1 MFMLSAEGLQ
11 QSYVCMEPVR
21 RRGADCMWLANLMF
35 SVGRAV
41 AIESLGAIARMPF
54 VADLLP
60 DGRLKRLVRTAQLPD
75 LKYEAIYNQG
85 TYAPWRA
92 DAVFRAAMDEVRAN
106 TLVDEYRCWEL
117 WSLVGQTCDLTPG
130 DIVEVG
136 VWRGGTGCLMARR
149 NVNDGG
155 TGKVYL
161 CDTFEGVVKAGGRD
175 AGYVGGEHADTSLEE
190 VQSLVR
196 RMKLGNVCVLQGMF
210 PDDTAHLIPDDPLR
224 LCHIDVDV
232 YESAKQVFD
241 WAWPRLVT
249 GGIIVFDDYGF
260 YSCSGVTRFVNE
272 MIGQP
277 GRLVVYNNNG
287 HAIVVKL
294 ARGG

>member
-1 MFMLSAEGLQ
+1 
-11 QSYVCMEPVR
+11 
-21 RRGADCMWLANLMF
+21 MWLSNLMF

-41 AIESLGAIARMPF
+41 AIESLGVIARVPSL
-54 VADLLP
+54 AGLLP
-60 DGRLKRLVRTAQLPD
+60 EGRLRRLVKTAQLPD

-92 DAVFRAAMDEVRAN
+92 DAAFRAAFDEVRRN

-117 WSLVGQTCDLTPG
+117 WSLVGQTRHLPPG

-149 NVNDGG
+149 SSAGG
-155 TGKVYL
+155 GVGKVYL
-161 CDTFEGVVKAGGRD
+161 CDTFEGVVKAGRQD
-175 AGYVGGEHADTSLEE
+175 SGYVGGEHADTSLDQ
-190 VQSLVR
+190 VQALAR
-196 RMKLGNVCVLQGMF
+196 RMKLENVQVLKGMF
-210 PDDTAHLIPDDPLR
+210 PDETAHLIPDSRLR

-232 YESAKQVFD
+232 YESAKQVFA
-241 WAWPRLVT
+241 WAWPRLVA
-249 GGIIVFDDYGF
+249 GGIVVFDDYGF

-272 MIGQP
+272 MIGEP
-277 GRLVVYNNNG
+277 DRVVIYNNNG

-294 ARGG
+294 AM